1 MARFI
6 IRSLISTVV
15 TMFLVSVLLFTLIEV
30 GSGDITVKILGV
42 FSTPEQRASYR
53 AQLGLDAPSWQRY
66 LDWLIGSDWRAERQ
80 VGYPLVTVAN
90 EQTGEQEWWAEVDG
104 QLMRWDLDD
113 GTLYSLTRRPGE
125 SALRQEDDSFWRQTP
140 EGTEIFWGVNTN
152 NSAVKWVRG
161 EGAEVYVL
169 TKAGMRK
176 EGDGPQ
182 AYIPLR
188 KGLVRGDPGESLQT
202 GRPVSATL
210 FTRVRNTFILAGLAF
225 LLIMPLALLF
235 GIIAG
240 VNEGKFLD
248 RFISVTSLGLTATPE
263 FVTGIF
269 LILVFGIWLK
279 ALPAVSVFLSDRAIF
294 DNPTILALPILTL
307 TAVELGY
314 VIRMTRASMVEVM
327 NSPYI
332 RTAIIKGMPYRRVV
346 LRHAVRNALMAPITV
361 IMLHVNWLIGGIV
374 VIEVVFGFP
383 DWAATSTT
391 RPSSAT
397 STPSKPQGC

>member
-30 GSGDITVKILGV
+30 GSGDVTVKILGV

-269 LILVFGIWLK
+269 LILVFGIWL
-279 ALPAVSVFLSDRAIF
+279 
-294 DNPTILALPILTL
+294 
-307 TAVELGY
+307 
-314 VIRMTRASMVEVM
+314 
-327 NSPYI
+327 
-332 RTAIIKGMPYRRVV
+332 
-346 LRHAVRNALMAPITV
+346 
-361 IMLHVNWLIGGIV
+361 
-374 VIEVVFGFP
+374 
-383 DWAATSTT
+383 
-391 RPSSAT
+391 
-397 STPSKPQGC
+397 